1 MLSHETANFYAPGFF
16 TVLCFFFGEHCLFYG
31 VNFFLPMFMMRCL
44 DGTLERATRA
54 SDLGYRFVLPIGIPG
69 AEML

>member
-1 MLSHETANFYAPGFF
+1 MLSHETVNFYAPGFLPCCVF
-16 TVLCFFFGEHCLFYG
+16 LFGEHCLFYG